1 MHSPD
6 SGYNVE
12 YTDKGRSI
20 TSPCHPR
27 TSIMSLSWKA
37 VARQKQDARAEAI
50 ARALKHI
57 DTDDASKADDEQYLN
72 ATGVCSDIRALFLCL
87 KRCLSLR
94 DREAY

>member
-37 VARQKQDARAEAI
+37 VAHQKQDARAEAI
-50 ARALKHI
+50 TRALKHI
-57 DTDDASKADDEQYLN
+57 DTDDASKADDEQYLS
-72 ATGVCSDIRALFLCL
+72 ATGPYV
-87 KRCLSLR
+87 
-94 DREAY
+94 